1 MKNKNNEWLCNKIKI
16 IKGAIE
22 CEYTKCDEVSGW
34 IFLRIVVRQL
44 LEIQKNCRSR
54 PPISN
59 MNISLSNSDIGWPQP
74 AEACSKPLVPDQGL
88 RSAHSGESTESY
100 LASCQW
106 QGPGSLVLQ
115 KWIPTRWNVVKKS
128 RVCVED
134 TQAGSEKESQA
145 LMAV

>member
-16 IKGAIE
+16 IRGAIE

-44 LEIQKNCRSR
+44 LVNSKKLQKQTT
-54 PPISN
+54 ISN

-74 AEACSKPLVPDQGL
+74 AEACSKPLVPDQEL
-88 RSAHSGESTESY
+88 RSAHSGKSIESY

-115 KWIPTRWNVVKKS
+115 KRIPTRWNVVKKS